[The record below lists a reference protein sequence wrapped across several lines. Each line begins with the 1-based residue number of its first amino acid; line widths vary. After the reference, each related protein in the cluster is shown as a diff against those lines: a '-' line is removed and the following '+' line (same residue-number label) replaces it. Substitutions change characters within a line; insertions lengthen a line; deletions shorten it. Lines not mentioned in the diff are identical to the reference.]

1 MEEHKWRYLN
11 DILDRGQDDLLE
23 RCLPAIRKLEKK
35 ARTCYSEKV
44 DLHSNPFVEML
55 VLDGFF
61 IIEFF
66 RRSLNPKYRDDPI
79 VKLGWLKSTIR
90 MDLLLLENQIPF
102 FVLESLCKEMGIL
115 EFETFLMKQVLPFF
129 VPTNENA
136 PNSTQEVEKEN
147 APTVDTPN
155 VTKKEEKENA
165 PTVDTPNVTK
175 KEEKENAP
183 TVDTPNVTKK
193 EEKEN
198 ATKFQH
204 LLHFVHGFHL
214 PKLVDEKP
222 TRRKLQIIP
231 NASRL
236 QEAGIKFA
244 MGPGSDIKFEKGVI
258 KIPPLK
264 VMDATKSVLL
274 NLVAFEQCYRHCNS
288 HFAGYTYF
296 MDCLVDNAKDVQIL
310 CENGIINRWLS
321 SDQEVA
327 ALFNKMGRE
336 IIVYDH
342 DSNLLN
348 VCEEINR
355 YYGAS
360 WHAWRTSLKRNYFNN
375 PWAIISVAAAV
386 ILLLFTFSQTF
397 FSAFPK
403 FAAGN

>member
-1 MEEHKWRYLN
+1 MLPKKKKKKTLPRW
-11 DILDRGQDDLLE
+11 ILPM
-23 RCLPAIRKLEKK
+23 LP
-35 ARTCYSEKV
+35 
-44 DLHSNPFVEML
+44 
-55 VLDGFF
+55 
-61 IIEFF
+61 
-66 RRSLNPKYRDDPI
+66 
-79 VKLGWLKSTIR
+79 
-90 MDLLLLENQIPF
+90 
-102 FVLESLCKEMGIL
+102 
-115 EFETFLMKQVLPFF
+115 
-129 VPTNENA
+129 
-136 PNSTQEVEKEN
+136 
-147 APTVDTPN
+147 
-155 VTKKEEKENA
+155 
-165 PTVDTPNVTK
+165 
-175 KEEKENAP
+175 
-183 TVDTPNVTKK
+183 KK

-204 LLHFVHGFHL
+204 LLHFVHGRHL
-214 PKLVDEKP
+214 PNLVDTPNSTKEEEKYNAPKSHLLRFVHCLHLPTSVDEKR
-222 TRRKLQIIP
+222 TGRKLQIIP

-288 HFAGYTYF
+288 YFAGFTYF
-296 MDCLVDNAKDVQIL
+296 MDCLIDNAKDVQIL

-321 SDQEVA
+321 SDKEVA
-327 ALFNKMGRE
+327 ALFNKLGRE

-355 YYGAS
+355 YYGAA
-360 WHAWRTSLKRNYFNN
+360 WHAWRTSLKRNYFNS
-375 PWAIISVAAAV
+375 PWAIISVAAGIV
-386 ILLLFTFSQTF
+386 LLLFTFSQTF